1 MKKLSEVISH
11 IFLRVGPVKMPF
23 EIKPPIIRKLNF
35 QFYKA
40 LHKLTKYFINNFSPN
55 LDLRTELIKQHIFTW
70 IRYQKIANKF
80 IVTLTS
86 KVHEMGKQYNYYYHI
101 FIIISS
107 VFLCSLRIYTSMPSM
122 RVSPEI

>member
-1 MKKLSEVISH
+1 MYGSK
-11 IFLRVGPVKMPF
+11 
-23 EIKPPIIRKLNF
+23 
-35 QFYKA
+35 FYESDVM
-40 LHKLTKYFINNFSPN
+40 FN
-55 LDLRTELIKQHIFTW
+55 W

-107 VFLCSLRIYTSMPSM
+107 VFLCSLRIYTSKPSM
-122 RVSPEI
+122 QVSPEIENLSIIIAMILSWHSFTISQRINN

>member
-1 MKKLSEVISH
+1 MYGSK
-11 IFLRVGPVKMPF
+11 
-23 EIKPPIIRKLNF
+23 
-35 QFYKA
+35 FYESDVM
-40 LHKLTKYFINNFSPN
+40 FN
-55 LDLRTELIKQHIFTW
+55 W

-86 KVHEMGKQYNYYYHI
+86 KVHEMGKQYNYYYYHI

-122 RVSPEI
+122 RVSPEIENPSKFFAMVLKFSFSEKATKI